1 MIKGPPRH
9 GGPGYYF
16 AYEVRADVENAI
28 VTADNHPMLKL
39 KGRNL
44 KEALDAVQPRL
55 TSAGRKAAAAN
66 AKQIVSAIIRA
77 SGRSKKI
84 TGRMNITA
92 HTGLIYG
99 RIQSG
104 KTRAM
109 IIGSALAFD
118 NNIQVVVVITS
129 NNNRLVGQ
137 THQDFQNGLAGNVR
151 VYSKSHFKQEIG
163 QAKQIL
169 ASGQG
174 GIVLICSKGKT
185 RLNQAIKF
193 LHDIGAKQRPA
204 VIFDDEG
211 DQATLDTNTLK
222 RSIKEPLV
230 KPSKIHRLIHDPGI
244 DSLRKA
250 LPRSVFVSVT
260 GTPFGIV
267 LQNIDNNSR
276 PSFIELLNAGRDY
289 VGGEVFFSDPKP
301 NTNNLISLIG
311 ENERIKLL
319 GRNGSEIPDGLKG
332 AIRFFLLSAAAASSK
347 LGWPDDNREKGYKL
361 LCHPSVKTADQ
372 EKVAR
377 LVRKY
382 LDELA
387 AGLGNSHSRL
397 HIDLRAS
404 YGILRKQTATVPSF
418 DSLVAIIRA
427 RIASREVFV
436 LNKNTTGDEL
446 NYSRYFNFLI
456 GGNTLGRGLAI
467 KKLLVTYYVREAKVT
482 QMDTMYQH
490 ARMFG
495 YRKDTLPFTRV
506 FLPPQLYERFHQI
519 FLSDEDLRKFIEDH
533 KDSLEA
539 LPVRIAQDIR
549 PTRGSVLDARK
560 VDILLPG
567 KQLFANYPLYKAPAA
582 RTVSAKVNKKL
593 QQLFPD
599 YRTDGRSGKRITTRE
614 AKDLLVLVRTHGTN
628 VWNDKKLPAI
638 LSYLSQQFTNGVV
651 LKFRTATRSAG
662 DQKGLLF
669 TGVLSGDRVKA
680 DASGKDPV
688 LWIFETR
695 FKLPTLA
702 QGWDGKPYIYPTLVL
717 PRRAELV
724 VFNKS

>member
-1 MIKGPPRH
+1 
-9 GGPGYYF
+9 
-16 AYEVRADVENAI
+16 
-28 VTADNHPMLKL
+28 MLKL
-39 KGRNL
+39 NGRNL
-44 KEALDAVQPRL
+44 KEALDSVVPAL
-55 TSAGRKAAAAN
+55 TPIGRKEATSN
-66 AKQIVSAIIRA
+66 AKQIVSAIVKSSVKKKRTGTTKRA
-77 SGRSKKI
+77 G
-84 TGRMNITA
+84 A
-92 HTGLIYG
+92 PAGLIYG

-118 NNIQVVVVITS
+118 NNIRIVVVITS

-137 THQDFQNGLAGNVR
+137 THQDFQGGLAGSAR

-185 RLNQAIKF
+185 RLKQAINF
-193 LHDIGAKQRPA
+193 LHETGAKDHSA

-211 DQATLDTNTLK
+211 DQATLDTHTLK
-222 RSIKEPLV
+222 RSTKEPLI
-230 KPSKIHRLIHDPGI
+230 KPSKIHRLVHDPRV
-244 DSLRKA
+244 DSLRKV
-250 LPRSVFVSVT
+250 LRNHVFVSVT

-267 LQNIDNNSR
+267 LQNIDSKSR
-276 PSFIELLNAGRDY
+276 PSFIELLNAGKDY
-289 VGGEVFFSDPKP
+289 VGGEAFFSSPKP
-301 NTNNLISLIG
+301 NTTKLISLID
-311 ENERIKLL
+311 EKERIKLL
-319 GRNGSEIPDGLKG
+319 GRSGNEIPDGLKG
-332 AIRFFLLSAAAASSK
+332 AIRFFLLAAAAAGSK
-347 LGWPDDNREKGYKL
+347 LGWPDDGKDRGYKL
-361 LCHPSVKTADQ
+361 LCHPSVKNADQ

-387 AGLGNSHSRL
+387 IGVNSTKSPL
-397 HIDLRAS
+397 YADLKDS
-404 YGILRKQTATVPSF
+404 YAILRKQMTRVPTF
-418 DSLVAIIRA
+418 DALVATIRD

-446 NYSRYFNFLI
+446 NYSRHFNLLI

-495 YRKDTLPFTRV
+495 YRKDTLPYTRV

-519 FLSDEDLRKFIEDH
+519 FLSDEDLRRFIEEH
-533 KDSLEA
+533 KDSLETW
-539 LPVRIAQDIR
+539 PVRIAQDIR

-567 KQLFANYPLYKAPAA
+567 KQLFPNYPLYKSPRASG
-582 RTVSAKVNKKL
+582 VSAKVHKNLKR
-593 QQLFPD
+593 LFPNYQD
-599 YRTDGRSGKRITTRE
+599 RVNGRSGKRITTRE
-614 AKDLLVLVRTHGTN
+614 AEELLSLVKTHGTN
-628 VWNDKKLPAI
+628 VWNDKKIPAI
-638 LSYLSQQFTNGVV
+638 LSYLSQQFKNGVI
-651 LKFRTATRSAG
+651 LKYRKAERSAG
-662 DQKGLLF
+662 DEGLLF
-669 TGVLSGDRVKA
+669 TGILSGDQVRS

-695 FKLPTLA
+695 FKPGTA
-702 QGWDGKPYIYPTLVL
+702 PQDWDGQAFVYPTLVL
-717 PRRAELV
+717 PKQAELV